1 MFAGLG
7 LDERSVV
14 AVAGLLVNGT
24 ELILFLEVLWGSRE
38 GEYQLLLLFART
50 GDDVAAGAM
59 LNWASP
65 GRWVAC
71 GVPQPER
78 GIGTCSEDCVVKA

>member
-14 AVAGLLVNGT
+14 AVAGLIVNGT
-24 ELILFLEVLWGSRE
+24 AVLILFLEVLRGNRE
-38 GEYQLLLLFART
+38 GEYQLLLLFAVI
-50 GDDVAAGAM
+50 GDEVAAGAM
-59 LNWASP
+59 LKRASP

-71 GVPQPER
+71 GVTQPEG
-78 GIGTCSEDCVVKA
+78 GIGTCVDRFV